1 MAKKQKIVCQIII
14 KRSKPGTNEVREV
27 MPVVGRLKGA
37 ERMARF
43 LEQYENEGWYIRF
56 SNYKGWGRY
65 KRGFNRLALESFNA
79 QHSDGSMHSY
89 SLHVLEEGEA
99 LSLGFDETIR
109 KVD

>member
-1 MAKKQKIVCQIII
+1 MAKPKKVCQIII
-14 KRSKPGTNEVREV
+14 KRSKPGTADIREV
-27 MPVVGRLKGA
+27 MPVVGRMKGA

-43 LEQYENEGWYIRF
+43 LEKYEKDGWYIRF
-56 SNYKGWGRY
+56 SHYTGWGCY
-65 KRGFNRLALESFNA
+65 KSGFHRRALDSFNA

>member
-1 MAKKQKIVCQIII
+1 MAKSKIVCQIII
-14 KRSKPGTNEVREV
+14 KRSKPDTDEVREV

-43 LEQYENEGWYIRF
+43 LEKYENEGWYIRF